1 VTWVAN
7 TFRSQSQNKMQ
18 EVWCFIYRK
27 LRPNQSKDQYK
38 KIEMKKIN
46 MSGKG
51 IEKDEQEAL
60 NGKVDEK
67 EEEKTRAMWDCGSPL
82 YDSYELVSLDHHIN
96 RNLMA
101 FPSLHGSKRII
112 TRCMHDS
119 HDMVHIEKVK
129 ESFWVTSF
137 RTFLVKMMRRKDN
150 SEEKLKKNKEM
161 RRGMARS
168 IVDFLSCEGNKKLH
182 E

>member
-1 VTWVAN
+1 
-7 TFRSQSQNKMQ
+7 
-18 EVWCFIYRK
+18 
-27 LRPNQSKDQYK
+27 
-38 KIEMKKIN
+38 MKKTN
-46 MSGKG
+46 MNGK
-51 IEKDEQEAL
+51 EFENDEQEAL
-60 NGKVDEK
+60 KGKVDEK
-67 EEEKTRAMWDCGSPL
+67 EEEKARAMWDCGSPL
-82 YDSYELVSLDHHIN
+82 YDSYELVSLDYHIN

-119 HDMVHIEKVK
+119 HDMVHIEKAK

-137 RTFLVKMMRRKDN
+137 RTFFMKMMKRKDN
-150 SEEKLKKNKEM
+150 GDEKLKKNKEM